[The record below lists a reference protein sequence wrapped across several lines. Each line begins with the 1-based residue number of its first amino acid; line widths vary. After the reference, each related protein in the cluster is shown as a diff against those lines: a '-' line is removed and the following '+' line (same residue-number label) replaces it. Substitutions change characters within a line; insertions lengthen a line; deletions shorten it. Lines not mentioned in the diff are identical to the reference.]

1 MRPEDLHHEELLE
14 VDDEGGRVMFA
25 GQRAIVLDTV
35 ALGFLQKYLVENFG
49 RAAARAVMTQFG
61 FAHGWRLADALS
73 TGFTWETADDWRRA
87 GLRIM
92 SLQGLF
98 SVRDLVT
105 RGPHYHAT
113 LVGSYEA
120 EQHVLQFGRGSSVA
134 CWTVAGL
141 LSGYASRVEGS
152 DFVVLEER
160 CTASGAVACHFAERP
175 RAEWGVEQAEAL
187 KFFEHGRLKDCLDGS
202 LVELTEALKR
212 TESHLMDRQR
222 ILSRVA
228 TRGSLDAETH
238 DELHY
243 PIHRSEAM
251 SRVVDV
257 VRRVAKVDSTV
268 LITGES
274 GTGKERIARLIH
286 DESVRAAGPFV
297 AVNCSAMTETLLE
310 SEFFGHVRGAFTGAN
325 QDRPGLFEAATK
337 GTLFL
342 DEVGETSQGLQVK
355 LLRALQE
362 REIRRVGENHSR
374 KIDVRVVAATN
385 QDLQQGT
392 FRQDLF
398 FRLNVVEIN
407 IPPLRERHEDILPL
421 ARLFLEEM
429 AHRMKREPLKLSPAA
444 ADALVTYG
452 WPGNVRELQ
461 NAIERAVAMAEGN
474 RIEARDLPIRLTER
488 APKSSPPSSP
498 QSGPICTLA
507 ALEREHILRT
517 LQHNQGNQA
526 ATAEQLKIGTATLY
540 RKLKS
545 YGATTPRRVKASPT
559 EDP

>member
-1 MRPEDLHHEELLE
+1 M
-14 VDDEGGRVMFA
+14 DDEGGRVQFA

-35 ALGFLQKYLVENFG
+35 ALGFLQKYLIENFG

-73 TGFTWETADDWRRA
+73 TGYAWETGDDWRRA

-98 SVRDLVT
+98 SVRDFRT
-105 RGPHYHAT
+105 AGPHHQAI
-113 LVGSYEA
+113 LIGSYEA
-120 EQHVLQFGRGSSVA
+120 EQHMLQFGRGSSVA
-134 CWTVAGL
+134 CWTIGGL
-141 LSGYASRVEGS
+141 LSGYASRVEGE
-152 DFVVLEER
+152 DRIVLEGR
-160 CTASGAVACHFAERP
+160 CTSKGDAACHFEERP
-175 RAEWGVEQAEAL
+175 RGEWSSEHAEAL
-187 KFFEHGRLKDCLDGS
+187 RFFEHGHLKDCLDGS
-202 LVELTEALKR
+202 LVELTEAIKR
-212 TESHLMDRQR
+212 TESHLLDRKR

-228 TRGSLDAETH
+228 TRDGLDPTH

-251 SRVVDV
+251 SRVVDI

-274 GTGKERIARLIH
+274 GTGKERIARLVH
-286 DESVRAAGPFV
+286 DESSRSTGPFV

-310 SEFFGHVRGAFTGAN
+310 SEFFGHSRGAFTGAN

-342 DEVGETSQGLQVK
+342 DEVGETSPGLQVK
-355 LLRALQE
+355 LLRVLQE
-362 REIRRVGENHSR
+362 REVRRVGENHSR

-385 QDLQQGT
+385 KDLRHGD

-407 IPPLRERHEDILPL
+407 VPALRERHDDILPL
-421 ARLFLEEM
+421 ARLFLEET
-429 AHRMKREPLKLSPAA
+429 AHRMMRSSALRLSPAA
-444 ADALVTYG
+444 AHAILAYD

-461 NAIERAVAMAEGN
+461 NAIERAVAMAEGDKV
-474 RIEARDLPIRLTER
+474 EVHDLPSRLLETAR
-488 APKSSPPSSP
+488 GPSRPPP
-498 QSGPICTLA
+498 ALLPAAEVQPLA
-507 ALEREHILRT
+507 TVEREHILQT
-517 LQHNQGNQA
+517 LARNAGNQA
-526 ATAEQLKIGTATLY
+526 ATAEQLQIGTATLY

-545 YGATTPRRVKASPT
+545 YGATNPRRVKVGAST
-559 EDP
+559 ER

>member
-14 VDDEGGRVMFA
+14 VDDDGGRVRFA

-35 ALGFLQKYLVENFG
+35 ALGFLQKYLIENFG

-61 FAHGWRLADALS
+61 FAHGWRLADALA
-73 TGFTWETADDWRRA
+73 TGFAWETPDDWRRA

-98 SVRDLVT
+98 SVRDFST
-105 RGPHYHAT
+105 RGPHHHAIII
-113 LVGSYEA
+113 GSYEA
-120 EQHVLQFGRGSSVA
+120 EQHLLQFGRGSTVA
-134 CWTVAGL
+134 CWTLAGL

-152 DFVVLEER
+152 DFVVLEDR
-160 CTASGAVACHFAERP
+160 CTAKGDVACHFAERP
-175 RAEWGVEQAEAL
+175 RAEWGTEHAEAL
-187 KFFEHGRLKDCLDGS
+187 KFFERGRLKDCLDGS

-212 TESHLMDRQR
+212 TESHLLDRKR

-228 TRGSLDAETH
+228 TRDGLDGETH

-251 SRVVDV
+251 RRVVDV

-286 DESVRAAGPFV
+286 DESVRAAGPFI

-310 SEFFGHVRGAFTGAN
+310 SEFFGHSRGAFTGAN

-362 REIRRVGENHSR
+362 REVRRVGENHSR
-374 KIDVRVVAATN
+374 KVDVRVVAATN
-385 QDLQQGT
+385 QDLRQGA

-398 FRLNVVEIN
+398 FRLNVVEIH
-407 IPPLRERHEDILPL
+407 IPALRDRHDDILPL
-421 ARLFLEEM
+421 ARLFLEET
-429 AHRMKREPLKLSPAA
+429 ALRMKREALRLSPAS

-461 NAIERAVAMAEGN
+461 NAIERAVAMAEGD
-474 RIEARDLPIRLTER
+474 RIEAHDLPIRLLER
-488 APKSSPPSSP
+488 APRTSPPG
-498 QSGPICTLA
+498 SGEAVRTLA
-507 ALEREHILRT
+507 TIEREYILRT
-517 LQHNQGNQA
+517 LEQNRGNQA
-526 ATAEQLKIGTATLY
+526 ATAEQLQIGTATLY

-545 YGATTPRRVKASPT
+545 YGATTPRRVKVAAP
-559 EDP
+559 